1 MSSMNKEIMN
11 ILKKLFEL
19 GPKYIRQNDSAP
31 YKELVKYG
39 AQILDKERYRDL
51 ETLLAKII

>member
-1 MSSMNKEIMN
+1 MNKEIMN